1 MKWQWF
7 LAIFPIIDHS
17 QGHSSF
23 SNPIQLVSIPC
34 QTFFLFVNW
43 SCIIFLWIALETWVL
58 STVMTGIL
66 YVTEAPPSI
75 WSLLNEGNSARLWI
89 SAVWQGT
96 RCVTFTFCARNDN
109 FFAGRWAHQRLNRRA
124 NQRCCADWEV
134 VFLGWIFAVLMMHL
148 FLNQSTIN
156 IDVSPFNGA
165 QYRAKCPR
173 LRVL

>member
-1 MKWQWF
+1 MYIRWLYLQIINIITVKWQWF

-34 QTFFLFVNW
+34 QTLFLFVNW
-43 SCIIFLWIALETWVL
+43 SCFIFLWIALETWVL

-96 RCVTFTFCARNDN
+96 RCVTFTFCARNDD
-109 FFAGRWAHQRLNRRA
+109 FFCRKPGSSK
-124 NQRCCADWEV
+124 V
-134 VFLGWIFAVLMMHL
+134 K
-148 FLNQSTIN
+148 STCK
-156 IDVSPFNGA
+156 STML
-165 QYRAKCPR
+165 CR
-173 LRVL
+173 LRSCLSGLNFCRTDDASFFKSKYN